1 MKKSLIPLMLGAL
14 TIGITEFIMMGI
26 LPQIS
31 QYFHVSIP
39 QAGHLISVYALG
51 VIVGAPALIL
61 FSKKFSPRSLLIA
74 LSIMIALFNSL
85 SIFSTSYDF
94 LMVTRFLSGL
104 PHGAFFGVGAIVA
117 MEVADRGKQSLA
129 IALMFTG
136 LTIAN
141 IIGVPLATHLVLV
154 TSWQIAFVIVGLI
167 GVITTITT
175 ILWIPHVDL
184 NKENSYDQS
193 STSTFKVMLKLD
205 TWLAF
210 GVVSLAFAG
219 LFAWYSYISPMMI
232 HITHVSKDF
241 IPYVLFFVG
250 LGMFSGNIYGG
261 RLTDNIGA
269 LNATIA
275 SLIGLLVV
283 LLLAYLLIDYKFIS
297 VVLSFGIGFFAFG
310 LAPSI
315 QTLLIKVFKGAEMFG
330 SAVSQAGFNIA
341 NALGAFLGGL
351 PIAYGFAYSSS
362 IISGIIISLIGAGLL
377 FILKYR
383 TLKLSKS

>member
-31 QYFHVSIP
+31 QYFQVSIP
-39 QAGHLISVYALG
+39 QAGHLISIYALG
-51 VIVGAPALIL
+51 VIIGAPALVL
-61 FSKKFSPRSLLIA
+61 FSKKLSPRSLLIA

-141 IIGVPLATHLVLV
+141 IIGVPLATHLVLI
-154 TSWQIAFVIVGLI
+154 TSWQAAFVIVGLI
-167 GVITTITT
+167 GIATTITT

-184 NKENSYDQS
+184 NKEESNNN
-193 STSTFKVMLKLD
+193 TSTLKVMMRLD

-232 HITHVSKDF
+232 NITHISENS

-261 RLTDNIGA
+261 RLTDNVGA

-275 SLIGLLVV
+275 SLIGLLIV

-362 IISGIIISLIGAGLL
+362 IISGIILSLIGAGLL

-383 TLKLSKS
+383 TLKLAKS